1 MLTLKEYKT
10 LIFNLI
16 ALLLLISLVLA
27 GLLEYK
33 VLTAAPDI
41 LVQQSLF
48 DGVND
53 RIIKTKDNLKSYDT
67 IFTAPNIQDFETTK
81 NQLLVTTGI
90 KSQESKLQLV
100 DIKSKVIKPIEY
112 SNKYIGQ
119 IIAGADKFVMLVED
133 LKEFEGNNI
142 RTYKSKLAMI
152 TEQNQKVVDLNPQF
166 LATQVDNIFINPSCS
181 LLVFTGLGDA
191 RYLLDLEDTNNI
203 TKINNLESGL
213 NLGFI
218 NDSLLA
224 LTDYSLGSETRI
236 KFVDIINDQSSFTS
250 LNNEK
255 FSQIV
260 ISPDTKDIYYSQ
272 NKNVQGSEVKG
283 LKNLKTN
290 YFKFDSQFS
299 FENIKI
305 APKDLFILFEKQD
318 YGSLSNSGS
327 IYNYSTTKSFAI
339 YNLKIQYLPS
349 ETISGAKAIWTK

>member
-1 MLTLKEYKT
+1 MLTLNEYKT
-10 LIFNLI
+10 LIFNMI
-16 ALLLLISLVLA
+16 AFLLLVSLVLA

-33 VLTAAPDI
+33 VLTSAPDV

-48 DGVND
+48 DGIND

-67 IFTAPNIQDFETTK
+67 LFSAPNIQDFETTK

-90 KSQESKLQLV
+90 KNQESTLQLV
-100 DIKSKVIKPIEY
+100 DLKSKVIKPIKY
-112 SNKYIGQ
+112 SNKYVGQ
-119 IIAGADKFVMLVED
+119 IIAGADKFAMLVED
-133 LKEFEGNNI
+133 LKEFEGDNI

-152 TEQNQKVVDLNPQF
+152 TEQNQQVVDLNPQF
-166 LATQVDNIFINPSCS
+166 LATQVDNIFINPSGS

-218 NDSLLA
+218 NDSQLA
-224 LTDYSLGSETRI
+224 LTGYSLGSETRI
-236 KFVDIINDQSSFTS
+236 KFADIVNDQSSFTS

-260 ISPDTKDIYYSQ
+260 IGPDAKDIYYSQ
-272 NKNVQGSEVKG
+272 NKNVRGSEVKG

-290 YFKFDSQFS
+290 YFKFDPQYS
-299 FENIKI
+299 FESIKLS
-305 APKDLFILFEKQD
+305 PKDLFILFEKQD
-318 YGSLSNSGS
+318 YDSLSNPNS

-349 ETISGAKAIWTK
+349 QTISGTKAIWVK